1 MIDNLVTSINAG
13 LTKVVGEVINKSL
26 YAGKETSE
34 VKKAEIQRDLE
45 DTKKVLPVPVI
56 SGAKGKIIDTRYWEG
71 LPLVYNS
78 KGEVVDSRYGENID
92 ISA

>member
-1 MIDNLVTSINAG
+1 MDDIVTSINAG

-26 YAGKETSE
+26 VAGKKTREAE
-34 VKKAEIQRDLE
+34 EAEIQRYLE
-45 DTKKVLPVPVI
+45 NTQKISPVPVI
-56 SGAKGKIIDTRYWEG
+56 PGAKEEVIDTRYWEG

-78 KGEVVDSRYGENID
+78 KGEVIDSRYGENID